1 MKKRRVELFQFND
14 FETISQHLSRMAEK
28 GWMLEETGSFF
39 WTYRQE
45 EPARR
50 HYTVVYNRDASD
62 FSPGPTEEQQ
72 TYRDYCR
79 AAGWE
84 YVCNWNKNEI
94 FVSDRENPVP
104 IESDERVK
112 LENSWEGL
120 KKLVFRN
127 YSLIVVLI
135 LIQWASFGWLY
146 CQSPDQYLSNGPLL
160 ASSVLWL
167 MLLIYLLFV
176 MVDTALWYRS
186 AKRAVEAG
194 GRCPQGNYRL
204 RKMMACWMMVCSAA
218 AVLFTL
224 WWVLKQEN
232 RWIMLPSMGVILL
245 SMGLG
250 FLLRKKLKRTGV
262 SAKRN
267 LILVMIFQLLVM
279 FAAISALVWWGISS
293 IEARQEAGSI
303 PYTVTNNGHTMTF
316 TLYRDQLPL
325 TLEDLGYEVDKDIYS
340 YRLDQSS
347 SPVFSKLEGDQDSY
361 ASLAGE
367 ETWDLS
373 YTVYR
378 SLWSD
383 PLDRLTAEWQE
394 RNDQLE
400 WEQPGTT
407 EREDLATLWGAQRA
421 WSDGGREMM
430 IRYPKCLLLLRTD
443 VQLKEEQ
450 VEIIRQKL
458 NLDFQAEE

>member
-1 MKKRRVELFQFND
+1 
-14 FETISQHLSRMAEK
+14 
-28 GWMLEETGSFF
+28 
-39 WTYRQE
+39 
-45 EPARR
+45 
-50 HYTVVYNRDASD
+50 
-62 FSPGPTEEQQ
+62 
-72 TYRDYCR
+72 
-79 AAGWE
+79 
-84 YVCNWNKNEI
+84 
-94 FVSDRENPVP
+94 
-104 IESDERVK
+104 
-112 LENSWEGL
+112 
-120 KKLVFRN
+120 
-127 YSLIVVLI
+127 
-135 LIQWASFGWLY
+135 
-146 CQSPDQYLSNGPLL
+146 
-160 ASSVLWL
+160 

-218 AVLFTL
+218 AALFTL

-232 RWIMLPSMGVILL
+232 RWIILPSMGVILL

-250 FLLRKKLKRTGV
+250 FLLRKKLKRTGI

-279 FAAISALVWWGISS
+279 FAAISALVWWGISA

-303 PYTVTNNGHTMTF
+303 PYTVTNNDRTMTF

-373 YTVYR
+373 YTAVPFSLVR
-378 SLWSD
+378 SAG
-383 PLDRLTAEWQE
+383 PPDRRMAGNEMTSLNGSSPEPQSGRIW
-394 RNDQLE
+394 R
-400 WEQPGTT
+400 PC
-407 EREDLATLWGAQRA
+407 GAPKEL
-421 WSDGGREMM
+421 GPMGEGR
-430 IRYPKCLLLLRTD
+430 
-443 VQLKEEQ
+443 
-450 VEIIRQKL
+450 
-458 NLDFQAEE
+458 

>member
-1 MKKRRVELFQFND
+1 
-14 FETISQHLSRMAEK
+14 
-28 GWMLEETGSFF
+28 
-39 WTYRQE
+39 
-45 EPARR
+45 
-50 HYTVVYNRDASD
+50 
-62 FSPGPTEEQQ
+62 
-72 TYRDYCR
+72 
-79 AAGWE
+79 
-84 YVCNWNKNEI
+84 
-94 FVSDRENPVP
+94 
-104 IESDERVK
+104 
-112 LENSWEGL
+112 
-120 KKLVFRN
+120 
-127 YSLIVVLI
+127 
-135 LIQWASFGWLY
+135 
-146 CQSPDQYLSNGPLL
+146 
-160 ASSVLWL
+160 
-167 MLLIYLLFV
+167 
-176 MVDTALWYRS
+176 
-186 AKRAVEAG
+186 
-194 GRCPQGNYRL
+194 
-204 RKMMACWMMVCSAA
+204 
-218 AVLFTL
+218 
-224 WWVLKQEN
+224 
-232 RWIMLPSMGVILL
+232 
-245 SMGLG
+245 
-250 FLLRKKLKRTGV
+250 
-262 SAKRN
+262 
-267 LILVMIFQLLVM
+267 MIFQLLVM